1 MNFSPRVVKEV
12 EGSSGKFQIMTFS
25 DLCRLIHPFLK
36 GRCKNKAE
44 LFDLLILNSIRLE
57 NEGLREE
64 IAHMTAK
71 QKRNLCNGVYSISKI
86 AEKIYPFL
94 DMSDLIKILKDKIQ
108 GYALDDFVSTFGCYD
123 GNVTKENFA
132 EEVSNLLRRIIL
144 DNSVLFRSAQLE
156 GTATLRSELFQED
169 AGICPTCGCPL
180 NMDSSKENAIVAIGV
195 DGSSPH
201 DATKSIGLCRK
212 CAEKCRNGSLD
223 KDLAKI
229 KKSLEEKDDLRKQ
242 TGSIE
247 IDEKLMAAIDC
258 LLRQGNDTKVKL
270 SMKSLKISQKIDKN
284 ENFALFAKIKMNV
297 SSYFSMLYG
306 MFGELDG
313 EDKRSYEFLSASIKI
328 AFLKAEKTSNNIE
341 AIFNCLVNQVSRAAA
356 CEKSI
361 AEIIVSYFVQS
372 CEVFHEISK

>member
-1 MNFSPRVVKEV
+1 
-12 EGSSGKFQIMTFS
+12 MTFS

-36 GRCKNKAE
+36 GICKSKE
-44 LFDLLILNSIRLE
+44 VLFDLLILNSITSE

-64 IAHMTAK
+64 IAHMSAK
-71 QKRNLCNGVYSISKI
+71 QKRNLCNGVYSISKV

-94 DMSDLIKILKDKIQ
+94 DMSDLIEVLKTQIQ

-132 EEVSNLLRRIIL
+132 EEVSNLLRKIIL
-144 DNSVLFRSAQLE
+144 DNSALFRSAQLE

-169 AGICPTCGCPL
+169 AGICPTCARPL
-180 NMDSSKENAIVAIGV
+180 DMDSSKENAIVAIGV
-195 DGSSPH
+195 DGSSPCGV
-201 DATKSIGLCRK
+201 TKSIGLCRK
-212 CAEKCRNGSLD
+212 CAEKCRNGSLG

-229 KKSLEEKDDLRKQ
+229 KKSFEEKNNLRKQ

-247 IDEKLMAAIDC
+247 INEKLMAAIDC
-258 LLRQGNDTKVKL
+258 LLRQRNDTKVKL
-270 SMKSLKISQKIDKN
+270 SMKSLKISQKIDKKGD
-284 ENFALFAKIKMNV
+284 FALYAKIKMNV
-297 SSYFSMLYG
+297 SSYFSTLYDT
-306 MFGELDG
+306 FGELDG

-328 AFLKAEKTSNNIE
+328 AFLKAEKVSDNRE
-341 AIFNCLVNQVSRAAA
+341 AIFNCLVNQVSRAAS
-356 CEKSI
+356 CEQSI